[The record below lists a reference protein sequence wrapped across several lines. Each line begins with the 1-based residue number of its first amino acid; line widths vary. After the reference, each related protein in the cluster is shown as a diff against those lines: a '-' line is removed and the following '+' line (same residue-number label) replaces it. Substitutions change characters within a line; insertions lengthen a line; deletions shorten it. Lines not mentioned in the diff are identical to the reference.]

1 MALVSGANRMRK
13 GAHLLAELCRN
24 SRHIHA
30 AEEEGEMNTSM
41 RFLIN
46 APKVILETFD
56 DEVVI
61 VNLDSGNYYSLDK
74 VGADIWGLLESG
86 ASLQE
91 TVSAIAG
98 SYNGDHD
105 DMKAGINRLVE
116 ELQEENLIVIDTSE
130 TSSGSRVAPLTEY
143 GFRGEKPAFTT
154 PLLSKYTDMQD
165 LLLLDPIHE
174 VDDSGWPNSKSESPA
189 EK

>member
-1 MALVSGANRMRK
+1 
-13 GAHLLAELCRN
+13 
-24 SRHIHA
+24 
-30 AEEEGEMNTSM
+30 MNTSM
-41 RFLIN
+41 RFMIN

-74 VGADIWGLLESG
+74 VGADIWALLESG

-91 TVSAIAG
+91 TVSAIAA

-105 DMKAGINRLVE
+105 DMKAGVNRLVK
-116 ELQEENLIVIDTSE
+116 ELLEENLIVTDASE
-130 TSSGSRVAPLTEY
+130 TSSGSRDATLAES
-143 GFRGEKPAFTT
+143 GICGEKPAFAA

-189 EK
+189 GK